1 VAVSEH
7 EPKVPATRPRMQD
20 VADAAGVSIKTVSR
34 ALTGGVVRESTRQR
48 ILLEAERV
56 GFQRNDIA
64 AGLRRSGQA
73 MRTIGVMLGDLANPF
88 FPPLLRGIHEV
99 AAAHN
104 YLVLS
109 ADAQGDAALERRSIE
124 SFLAHRVA
132 GLIVAPTGTDF
143 SYLAAQTRFGSAV
156 VFVDS
161 DPLGSGADSV
171 VTTNTSS
178 TRAGVEHLLALGH
191 RRIGYLGHPA
201 AGHGVP
207 KRWDGYAAALGAA
220 GIPIDPSIVRRGLR
234 TEAEGAAATTELLGM
249 DDPPTALF
257 SDNNR
262 LTIGVL
268 QSEAFARQPVA
279 VVGFD
284 AFELAAQF
292 GITVIDSD
300 PFAVGQAGAEL
311 LFERLSDPREEPRR
325 RVIRAR
331 LQVNSDPIYVP
342 AH

>member
-1 VAVSEH
+1 MSEH
-7 EPKVPATRPRMQD
+7 GASTPAIRPRMQD
-20 VADAAGVSIKTVSR
+20 VADAAGVSVKTVSR
-34 ALTGGVVRESTRQR
+34 ALMGGVVRESTRQR
-48 ILLEAERV
+48 ILLEAEKI

-73 MRTIGVMLGDLANPF
+73 MRTIGVMLGDLSNPF

-99 AAAHN
+99 AAAHDF
-104 YLVLS
+104 LVLS
-109 ADAQGDAALERRSIE
+109 ADAQRDPAIERRSIE
-124 SFLAHRVA
+124 SFLANRVS

-143 SYLAAQTRFGSAV
+143 SYLAAQTRFGSAL

-161 DPLGSGADSV
+161 DPLGTGADSV
-171 VTTNTSS
+171 VTTNTASS
-178 TRAGVEHLLALGH
+178 REGVEHLLSLGH

-207 KRWDGYAAALGAA
+207 KRWDGYAEALAAA
-220 GIPIDPSIVRRGLR
+220 GIPIDASIVRRGLR
-234 TEAEGAAATTELLGM
+234 TEAESAAATTELLGL

-268 QSEAFARQPVA
+268 QSKAFARRPIA
-279 VVGFD
+279 MVGFD
-284 AFELAAQF
+284 SFELAEQF
-292 GITVIDSD
+292 GVTVIDSD

-311 LFERLSDPREEPRR
+311 LFERLANPSDEPRR
-325 RVIRAR
+325 RTIRAR
-331 LQVNSDPIYVP
+331 LQVHSDPIYGP
-342 AH
+342 AR